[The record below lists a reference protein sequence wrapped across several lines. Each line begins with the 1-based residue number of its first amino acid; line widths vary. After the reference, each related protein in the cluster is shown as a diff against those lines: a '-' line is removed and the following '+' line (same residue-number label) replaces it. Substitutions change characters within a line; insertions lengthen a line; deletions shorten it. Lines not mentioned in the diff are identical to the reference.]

1 MEQVFLQV
9 TRFSSVNIIPPC
21 LYIHIICNMDNTP
34 FGGRSSQ
41 TIPPYRHEQVFPIQ
55 SAMNLTSAFDDYTLY
70 HATARK
76 QVPGSVFNETGPYL
90 ETCAGILGLM
100 QVTSGADCG
109 IVGGFGGT
117 YRLRLQ
123 GTQVLPFL

>member
-1 MEQVFLQV
+1 
-9 TRFSSVNIIPPC
+9 
-21 LYIHIICNMDNTP
+21 
-34 FGGRSSQ
+34 
-41 TIPPYRHEQVFPIQ
+41 
-55 SAMNLTSAFDDYTLY
+55 MNLISAFDDYTLY

-76 QVPGSVFNETGPYL
+76 QVPGSLFN

-123 GTQVLPFL
+123 GTQVLPLL